1 MLLLNYSKL
10 KNKKALLAL
19 VTSVSSSI
27 YYLINSDNEDE
38 ATVSINLLT
47 KSLSTS
53 SLTYCAY
60 LLQDKKTTSLSLGL
74 GAHSLGDVL
83 IKAYD
88 NSVLLAI
95 PFFMAGH
102 LLYSHQ
108 LSKLP
113 FKPIKNII
121 TQNNNDKLWICAFAL
136 AINALLLCNV
146 PEMLQ
151 LAIPLYTLALLSSY
165 FLEGCLKQ
173 QAPGLKIGLLMYI
186 ISDSLI
192 AIDKFVATLPKSNY
206 LTWLLYYNAQLL
218 ISHALLHATQDLAPK
233 AEKKEVPLKQKLV
246 S

>member
-1 MLLLNYSKL
+1 M
-10 KNKKALLAL
+10 
-19 VTSVSSSI
+19 V
-27 YYLINSDNEDE
+27 E
-38 ATVSINLLT
+38 
-47 KSLSTS
+47 
-53 SLTYCAY
+53 
-60 LLQDKKTTSLSLGL
+60 
-74 GAHSLGDVL
+74 GDVL

-88 NSVLLAI
+88 NSVLPAI

-121 TQNNNDKLWICAFAL
+121 TQNNKDKLWICAFAL
-136 AINALLLCNV
+136 AINALLICSV
-146 PEMLQ
+146 PKMLQ

-173 QAPGLKIGLLMYI
+173 QTPWLKIGLLMYI

-192 AIDKFVATLPKSNY
+192 AIDKFVANIPNSNY
-206 LTWLLYYNAQLL
+206 VTWLLYYNAQLL
-218 ISHALLHATQDLAPK
+218 ISHALLHATQDLVPK
-233 AEKKEVPLKQKLV
+233 AEKKGISLKIKG